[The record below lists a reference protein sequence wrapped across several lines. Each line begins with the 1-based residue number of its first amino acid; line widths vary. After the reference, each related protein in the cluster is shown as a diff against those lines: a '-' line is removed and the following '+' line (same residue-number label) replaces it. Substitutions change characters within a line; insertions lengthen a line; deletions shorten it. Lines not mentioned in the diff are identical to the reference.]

1 MNLMHCRPSLRQ
13 PPARGLWSSP
23 PAVRLVRAALLL
35 LTLFAVLHPQAHAQV
50 SEYQLKAA
58 FLANFPEF
66 VTWPATAFSG
76 SGAPIVIGILGD
88 DPFGATL
95 DRAAQ
100 AKVVGG
106 RKIAIRRSQRAED
119 LKSCHIVFIAK
130 SERAR
135 IAEIL
140 ASLGTGNV
148 LTVADVEQFTARG
161 GAIAFIMAGD
171 AVRFEINHG
180 AAKRAGLEISSRL
193 LKLAR

>member
-1 MNLMHCRPSLRQ
+1 MNLMNKLF
-13 PPARGLWSSP
+13 PARGLWLGR
-23 PAVRLVRAALLL
+23 PAVRLVRSALLL
-35 LTLFAVLHPQAHAQV
+35 LTLFAVLRPQARAQV

-88 DPFGATL
+88 DPFGGAL

-100 AKVVGG
+100 TKNVGG
-106 RKIAIRRSQRAED
+106 RKVTIRRSQRAED
-119 LKSCHIVFIAK
+119 LKGCHIVFIAK

-135 IAEIL
+135 LAAIL

-148 LTVADVEQFTARG
+148 LTVADTEQFTGQG
-161 GAIAFIMAGD
+161 GAIGLIMAGD
-171 AVRFEINHG
+171 TVRLEINNG
-180 AAKRAGLEISSRL
+180 AAQRAGLAISSRL
-193 LKLAR
+193 LRLSR